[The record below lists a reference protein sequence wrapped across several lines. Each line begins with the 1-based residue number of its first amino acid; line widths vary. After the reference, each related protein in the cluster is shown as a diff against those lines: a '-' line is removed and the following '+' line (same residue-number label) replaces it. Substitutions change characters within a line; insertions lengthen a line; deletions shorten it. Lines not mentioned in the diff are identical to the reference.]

1 MKILFVVCGEGLGH
15 ASRSTKLARY
25 LENFGHTCIFASYG
39 KAYDY
44 ISRQG
49 GFQVYETPGEVKLEG
64 DNGYF
69 SISRTLWSS
78 KGVMIN
84 LGKSL
89 QSIRHIIT
97 EHSIDLLV
105 SDTMYGAVTAAKL
118 ESIPSVFITNQNSF
132 STADDSGSR
141 YWKALSKIVG
151 KYLTVPDRV
160 IVPDFEPPH
169 TVCEYNLK
177 LDNGYRP
184 VFDFVGPIIDS
195 NMLGYELKKE
205 TIFAS
210 FGGEPFK
217 VPLYHM
223 LKKIADER
231 PFHTFE
237 AFSTTPGLPDS
248 SNNFRVYSYVD
259 DIHRYMAHA
268 RVVILHG
275 GLTSLH
281 ESLLFNKPCVMI
293 VDPHHPEQWNN
304 ARKIEEMGAG
314 ILLEGDKVTE
324 KRLSDAI
331 DEALTM
337 KVPDMTH
344 LFNSQDGKVKSYK
357 VIEELMANPGYP
369 KERIHLRRESIKWLK
384 NYENIIRSK

>member
-1 MKILFVVCGEGLGH
+1 MHLC
-15 ASRSTKLARY
+15 
-25 LENFGHTCIFASYG
+25 NM
-39 KAYDY
+39 AYDF
-44 ISRQG
+44 INRQG

-132 STADDSGSR
+132 STAYDSGSR

-160 IVPDFEPPH
+160 FVPDFEPPH
-169 TVCEYNLK
+169 TVCGYNLK
-177 LDNGYRP
+177 LNNGYRP

-195 NMLGYELKKE
+195 SMFGYDLKKE

-237 AFSTTPGLPDS
+237 AFSTTPGLPES
-248 SNNFRVYSYVD
+248 SNNFRVYSYVE
-259 DIHRYMAHA
+259 DIHRYMAQA

-281 ESLLFNKPCVMI
+281 ESLLFNKPSVMI

-304 ARKIEEMGAG
+304 ARKIEEIGAG